1 MTKVFTQ
8 TFGVV
13 GAILEKDGKILLVE
27 EAKERAKG
35 KWSHPAG
42 WIELGENPLEAI
54 KREVKEESGYDFEPT
69 HILGLY
75 SLYKTNLKE
84 KWGITPQAIK
94 IIFIGKISEK
104 QSEELHDDVS
114 ETKWFRPEEIYQ
126 MDINTLRDMDIKD
139 MVKEYFEGKKYPLDL
154 LIHTE
159 Q

>member
-139 MVKEYFEGKKYPLDL
+139 MVKEYFGGKKYPLDL